1 MYRHATPHPTTEE
14 LLAKVPLFAGL
25 STKELAEISALA
37 TRLDVS
43 AGKELTRQ
51 GAPGRE
57 FIVIL
62 DGEVEVIIDGEPL
75 KTLHAGDFVGEMALL
90 EKRPRTAT
98 VVAKTP
104 VSVYVIGRSEFTVLI
119 ADHPA
124 IAQQLLATMAE
135 HLAEDEALRG

>member
-1 MYRHATPHPTTEE
+1 MDRSATPRPTTDE
-14 LLAKVPLFAGL
+14 LLAQVPLFAGL
-25 STKELAEISALA
+25 SKKDLAHISVLA
-37 TRLDVS
+37 TRLDVPE
-43 AGKELTRQ
+43 GKELTRQ

-62 DGEVEVIIDGEPL
+62 EGDVEVIIDGRPL

-90 EKRPRTAT
+90 ESRPRTAT

-104 VSVYVIGRSEFTVLI
+104 ASVDVIGRSEFAALI

-135 HLAEDEALRG
+135 HLAEDEALKG